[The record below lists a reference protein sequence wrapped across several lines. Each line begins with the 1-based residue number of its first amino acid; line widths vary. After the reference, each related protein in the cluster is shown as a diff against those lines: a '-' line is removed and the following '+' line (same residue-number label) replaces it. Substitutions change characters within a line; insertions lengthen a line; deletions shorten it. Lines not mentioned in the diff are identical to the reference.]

1 MTEPHFQASLRG
13 LPPMDSLL
21 DQNWLEDWIPSLGR
35 ETVKRVFT
43 SVVNDIR
50 EGIRNGSVEDA
61 SMEAINRRA
70 SSVFARRG
78 RSSLRPLVNATGVV
92 VHTNLGRS
100 CLAEEAVRSVS
111 DVARSYSTLEYD
123 LHTGERGHR
132 NDHVEWLLSELSGA
146 EAALVVNNNAAAVL
160 LCLAALARDREV
172 IVSRG
177 ELVEIGG
184 SFRIPDVMAFSG
196 ARLVEVGTTNRTH
209 RADYLDAVTPETAMF
224 LKVHPSNFRIQG
236 FTTSVDRQDLAQ
248 SARERSLISMEDLGS
263 GMIVACG
270 ELGLS
275 GEPTIRDCITA
286 GIDIVTFSGDK
297 MLGGPQIGCIVGKR
311 SLIGRLKSYALLR
324 ALRVDKMTLAAFE
337 TTLRFYLAGR
347 NDRIP
352 TVRMIS
358 ERPEALRKKAQRLAR
373 LLRKRVSAGV
383 FEVIPVSDAVGGGA
397 FPAETLPGF
406 GVAVRFQGGV
416 PTTGQ
421 LLSSLRSAEYPVVA
435 GARDDVAVF
444 HVRTLLEGDEEKLAR
459 SLESVLSRR

>member
-1 MTEPHFQASLRG
+1 MTEQHFQASLRG

-21 DQNWLEDWIPSLGR
+21 DQIWLDEWIPALGR

-50 EGIRNGSVEDA
+50 EGIRNGSVEDT

-70 SSVFARRG
+70 ASVFARRG

-123 LHTGERGHR
+123 LHAGERGHR

-236 FTTSVDRQDLAQ
+236 FTTSVDRLDLAQ
-248 SARERSLISMEDLGS
+248 SARERGIISMEDLGS
-263 GMIVACG
+263 GMIVACE

-311 SLIGRLKSYALLR
+311 SLIARLKSYALLR

-337 TTLRFYLAGR
+337 TTLRFYLSGQ
-347 NDRIP
+347 NSRIP

-358 ERPEALRKKAQRLAR
+358 ETSETLRKKAHRLAR
-373 LLRKRVSAGV
+373 LLRRRVPAGV

-406 GVAVRFQGGV
+406 GVAIRFQGEK

-421 LLSSLRSAEYPVVA
+421 LLSSLRSAEYPVIA
-435 GARDDVAVF
+435 GARGDVAVF
-444 HVRTLLEGDEEKLAR
+444 HVRTLLEGDEEKIAR

>member
-1 MTEPHFQASLRG
+1 MTEPHVQASLRG

-21 DQNWLEDWIPSLGR
+21 DQIWLEEWIPALGR

-50 EGIRNGSVEDA
+50 EGIRNGSVENT

-70 SSVFARRG
+70 ASVFARRG

-123 LHTGERGHR
+123 LHAGERGHR
-132 NDHVEWLLSELSGA
+132 NDHVEWLLCELSGA

-209 RADYLDAVTPETAMF
+209 RADYIDAITPDTAMV

-236 FTTSVDRQDLAQ
+236 FTASVDRQDLAR
-248 SARERSLISMEDLGS
+248 SAMDRGVISMEDLGS

-275 GEPTIRDCITA
+275 GEPTIRDCIAA

-337 TTLRFYLAGR
+337 TTLRFYLAGQ

-373 LLRKRVSAGV
+373 LLSKRISAGV

-406 GVAVRFQGGV
+406 GVAIRFRGDV
-416 PTTGQ
+416 PSTGQ
-421 LLSSLRSAEYPVVA
+421 LLSSLRSAEYPVIA

-444 HVRTLLEGDEEKLAR
+444 HVRTLLEGDEEKIAR

>member
-1 MTEPHFQASLRG
+1 MTEPHVQASLRG

-21 DQNWLEDWIPSLGR
+21 DQIWLGEWVPSLGR
-35 ETVKRVFT
+35 ETIKRVFT

-50 EGIRNGSVEDA
+50 EGIRKGSKEDT

-70 SSVFARRG
+70 ASIFARRG
-78 RSSLRPLVNATGVV
+78 RSSLRSLVNATGVV

-123 LHTGERGHR
+123 LQAGERGHR
-132 NDHVEWLLSELSGA
+132 NGHVEWLLSELSGA

-209 RADYLDAVTPETAMF
+209 PSDYLNAVTPETAMF

-236 FTTSVDRQDLAQ
+236 FTASVDRQDLAR
-248 SARERSLISMEDLGS
+248 SAAERGVISMEDLGS

-275 GEPTIRDCITA
+275 GEPTIRDCIAA

-337 TTLRFYLAGR
+337 TTLRFYLAGQS
-347 NDRIP
+347 DRIP

-373 LLRKRVSAGV
+373 LLRRRAPAGV

-406 GVAVRFQGGV
+406 GVAIRFRGDV

-421 LLSSLRSAEYPVVA
+421 LLSSLRSAEYPVIA

-444 HVRTLLEGDEEKLAR
+444 HVRTLLEGDEEKIAR
-459 SLESVLSRR
+459 SLESVLSGR